1 MATNRI
7 EVQLLAD
14 ISNLQRGMQQ
24 ATQAVRN
31 FHQVVSQPINI
42 PTPNMSGWNNA
53 VQSAGQ
59 HVQQLNHQMQNMT
72 PPSPPNMSS
81 WQSTFQN
88 VGNRVQEMGHR
99 VQQAGQTVQNA
110 FAPAATASG
119 FFLGRMVKDAMN
131 FESET
136 RRAAMLTGGSYNKVK
151 KDILEMATTSVYSTG
166 QVAQAYAE
174 LGAKGFDAA
183 KATAALP
190 GVLVAAAASG
200 EDLGLVADTVTSALN
215 AFGLEADRSG
225 HVADVLAQAA
235 NQSAAGVLDMQ
246 YAFKYA
252 AGPAAQLGISME
264 ELAASVGI
272 MSDNGIR
279 GETAGTALRASLL
292 RLVKPPKAAANEL
305 KRLGVTVTDQ
315 QGNMRP
321 LSQIIGDLQ
330 KGMEGMTKAQK
341 GAALATIF
349 GTEAVSGMMALVS
362 AGPDAINKMT
372 DALIKSDGA
381 AAAAAKKM
389 NEGWAGAIKEML
401 SVVDTASK
409 AFVDALGPAIILVAN
424 TVRDLA
430 NWFTNL
436 SKPMKTVVA
445 TTAVA
450 TTAFLAIATVVGI
463 MINAIGATLLVFG
476 KLFLVI
482 GKLGSIIGVLVEGV
496 TILGTVIAALLGPV
510 GIAIGIIALLGVA
523 LVQLYKHNETVRN
536 AVNSAWES
544 IKNVTVSAV
553 QAMKSALDSFGTY
566 LATIPAKFSAMGS
579 AIGAFFE
586 SVKAKFSGLGQMIGG
601 AFGSAIEGLTAKFS
615 GISSA
620 ISPVVEFI
628 KSSFSTIGNTIATL
642 TPLIVRLGL
651 TFLGVSGPV
660 GWVIAIVASLGATIF
675 KLVNTNEQAKAALM
689 SAWESIKGVFSTV
702 ASVIMP
708 IITSLAQ
715 GFIDAFAPLAPEFQK
730 TGQVIMESFA
740 SLQPAFAELGAA
752 FGELGTTIMSL
763 FGDVVKQVVP
773 IATDLFKLF
782 GENIQLIM
790 PMVTDLMKLFAD
802 TTIEIMPAITQVVQ
816 ELSQMFAELAAE
828 VMPMLSQV
836 AQEVFPAI
844 LNVIQTS
851 VGIWVMLL
859 KTFADIIVIIVQE
872 AVPILLTIVQQVF
885 PVIQSI
891 IQTVIPIVIE
901 IIKLFGEIITIV
913 ATTVIPLILQ
923 VVQAVFP
930 VVMSI
935 IQAVIP
941 VVMALLQAASAIITG
956 VLVPAIQFILSVVQA
971 VFPAVMAIIQSVIG
985 IITNIIKLF
994 TAVLKGDWSAA
1005 WEAVKGITSSVMS
1018 LIGSIIKGA
1027 MSLIGA
1033 VVTCGLNLVSSIFS
1047 SVLNAVWGV
1056 VKSIFNSISN
1066 VISSVM
1072 SAVGNIISAGWDA
1085 VSSATSSILDAVFN
1099 TVSNVWDNIISFL
1112 SGINL
1117 MDIGKNIM
1125 EGLLNG
1131 ISSMASRIWDKITDI
1146 GNGIKD
1152 KFTSILSIHSP
1163 SRVFR
1168 DYGIYTGKGYVNGID
1183 GMKSAIIK
1191 TSENMANWMKPEM
1204 LAVDTGSVNT
1214 GVAKAVAP
1222 SVYGS
1227 SSGRNGNTE
1236 STQSNRTLIIENVT
1250 FMDGYEVARV
1260 TQPYIDDMQT
1270 SKIQV
1275 KSYMKGGR

>member
-1 MATNRI
+1 
-7 EVQLLAD
+7 
-14 ISNLQRGMQQ
+14 MQQ
-24 ATQAVRN
+24 ATQAVRD
-31 FHQVVSQPINI
+31 FHQTVRQPINI
-42 PTPNMSGWNNA
+42 PAPTMPTIPPIPRPAPPPPPNMSGW
-53 VQSAGQ
+53 QR
-59 HVQQLNHQMQNMT
+59 
-72 PPSPPNMSS
+72 
-81 WQSTFQN
+81 TFQN
-88 VGNRVQEMGHR
+88 VSNGVQNMGHR
-99 VQQAGQTVQNA
+99 VQSVGQSMTTA

-252 AGPAAQLGISME
+252 AGPAAQLGIRME

-372 DALIKSDGA
+372 DALVKSDGA

-409 AFVDALGPAIILVAN
+409 AFVDALGPAIIFVAN

-450 TTAFLAIATVVGI
+450 MTAFLAIATVVGI

-482 GKLGSIIGVLVEGV
+482 GKLGSLISVLVEGI
-496 TILGTVIAALLGPV
+496 TILGTIIGALLGPV
-510 GIAIGIIALLGVA
+510 GIVMAALSLLGTA
-523 LVQLYKHNETVRN
+523 LVQLYKHNETFRN

-544 IKNVTVSAV
+544 IKTTTISAV
-553 QAMKSALDSFGTY
+553 ESMKAAFDSFGAY
-566 LATIPAKFSAMGS
+566 LATIPAKFTAMGV
-579 AIGAFFE
+579 AIGAFFS
-586 SVKAKFSGLGQMIGG
+586 SVTANLSGIVQSISG
-601 AFGSAIEGLTAKFS
+601 AFGSAIEGLIAKFS
-615 GISSA
+615 GMGA
-620 ISPVVEFI
+620 VISPVVDFI
-628 KSSFSTIGNTIATL
+628 KASFSSIGNTIATL

-651 TFLGVSGPV
+651 SFLGVSGPI

-675 KLVNTNEQAKAALM
+675 KLVNTNNQAKAALM
-689 SAWESIKGVFSTV
+689 SAWESIQSVFSTV

-708 IITSLAQ
+708 IITSLAK

-740 SLQPAFAELGAA
+740 SLQPAFTELGAA
-752 FGELGTTIMSL
+752 FGELGSTIMSL
-763 FGDVVKQVVP
+763 FGDVVKQVMPV
-773 IATDLFKLF
+773 AMDLFKLF

-836 AQEVFPAI
+836 AQEVFPTI
-844 LNVIQTS
+844 LNVIQAS
-851 VGIWVMLL
+851 VGIWVMLI
-859 KTFADIIVIIVQE
+859 KTFGEILVIVAQEMIPVILTVVQE
-872 AVPILLTIVQQVF
+872 VF
-885 PVIQSI
+885 PIIQSI
-891 IQTVIPIVIE
+891 IETAIPIIIE
-901 IIKLFGEIITIV
+901 VIKLFGEIITIV
-913 ATTVIPLILQ
+913 ATTVVPLILQ
-923 VVQAVFP
+923 AVQEVFP
-930 VVMSI
+930 VIQAI

-941 VVMALLQAASAIITG
+941 IISALLQGAAEIIKG
-956 VLVPAIQFILSVVQA
+956 VLIPAIQFILQIVQA
-971 VFPAVMAIIQSVIG
+971 VFPAVMGVIKSVIG

-994 TAVLKGDWSAA
+994 TSILKGDWSGA
-1005 WEAVKGITSSVMS
+1005 WDAVKGITSNVMS
-1018 LIGSIIKGA
+1018 LIKSIIDGA
-1027 MSLIGA
+1027 ISLIG
-1033 VVTCGLNLVSSIFS
+1033 VIVRNGLNLVQSIFS
-1047 SVLNAVWGV
+1047 SVLNAVWNV
-1056 VKSIFNSISN
+1056 VKSIFEGIRN
-1066 VISSVM
+1066 VISSVI
-1072 SAVGNIISAGWDA
+1072 SAVGNIISAGWNA
-1085 VSSATSSILDAVFN
+1085 ASSATSSILDAMSN
-1099 TVSNVWDNIISFL
+1099 TISNIWDNIISFL
-1112 SGINL
+1112 KGINL

-1125 EGLLNG
+1125 EGMLNG
-1131 ISSMASRIWDKITDI
+1131 ITSMASRIWDKVTEI

-1152 KFTSILSIHSP
+1152 KLTGLFSIHSP
-1163 SRVFR
+1163 SRWMR
-1168 DYGIYTGKGYVNGID
+1168 DMIGVNMMQGWINGVD
-1183 GMKSAIIK
+1183 GMKSSVQR
-1191 TSENMANWMKPEM
+1191 TTQQMSDWMKPEM
-1204 LAVDTGSVNT
+1204 LAVDTGATIPRGVN
-1214 GVAKAVAP
+1214 GLGAYQSAKPTP
-1222 SVYGS
+1222 SMYKS
-1227 SSGRNGNTE
+1227 SQYDN
-1236 STQSNRTLIIENVT
+1236 
-1250 FMDGYEVARV
+1250 
-1260 TQPYIDDMQT
+1260 QT
-1270 SKIQV
+1270 SRDKQPAYINVQLGKQEFARFV
-1275 KSYMKGGR
+1275 DDITGEQEAVRKRREVF

>member
-1 MATNRI
+1 MSTNRV

-24 ATQAVRN
+24 ATQAVRD
-31 FHQVVSQPINI
+31 FHQAVRQPINI
-42 PTPNMSGWNNA
+42 PAPRMPTIPPIPRPAPPPPPDMSGWQRTFRNVSNG
-53 VQSAGQ
+53 VQ
-59 HVQQLNHQMQNMT
+59 N
-72 PPSPPNMSS
+72 
-81 WQSTFQN
+81 
-88 VGNRVQEMGHR
+88 MGHR
-99 VQQAGQTVQNA
+99 VQSVGQSMTMA

-235 NQSAAGVLDMQ
+235 NQSAAGVYDMQ

-372 DALIKSDGA
+372 DALVKSDGA

-409 AFVDALGPAIILVAN
+409 AFVDALGPAIIFVAN
-424 TVRDLA
+424 KVRDLA

-436 SKPMKTVVA
+436 SKQMKTVVA

-450 TTAFLAIATVVGI
+450 MTAFLAIATVVGI

-482 GKLGSIIGVLVEGV
+482 GKLGSLISVLVEGI
-496 TILGTVIAALLGPV
+496 TILGTIIGALLGPV
-510 GIAIGIIALLGVA
+510 GIVIAALSLLGTA
-523 LVQLYKHNETVRN
+523 LVQLYKHNEAFRN

-544 IKNVTVSAV
+544 IKTTTISAV
-553 QAMKSALDSFGTY
+553 ESMKAAFDSFGAY
-566 LATIPAKFSAMGS
+566 LATIPAKFSAMGV
-579 AIGAFFE
+579 AIGAFFS
-586 SVKAKFSGLGQMIGG
+586 SVTATLSGIGQSISG

-615 GISSA
+615 GMGAA
-620 ISPVVEFI
+620 ISPVVDFI
-628 KSSFSTIGNTIATL
+628 KASFSSIGNTIATL

-651 TFLGVSGPV
+651 SFLGVSGPI

-675 KLVNTNEQAKAALM
+675 KLVNTNDQAKAALM
-689 SAWESIKGVFSTV
+689 SAWESIQSVFSTV

-763 FGDVVKQVVP
+763 FGDVVKQVMPV
-773 IATDLFKLF
+773 AMDLFKLF

-816 ELSQMFAELAAE
+816 ELSQMFSELAAE

-851 VGIWVMLL
+851 VGVWVMLI
-859 KTFADIIVIIVQE
+859 KTFGEILVIVAQEMIPVILTVVQE
-872 AVPILLTIVQQVF
+872 VF
-885 PVIQSI
+885 PIIQSI
-891 IQTVIPIVIE
+891 IETAIPIIIE

-913 ATTVIPLILQ
+913 ATTVVPLILQ
-923 VVQAVFP
+923 AVQEVFP
-930 VVMSI
+930 VIQAI

-941 VVMALLQAASAIITG
+941 IISALLQGAAEIIKG
-956 VLVPAIQFILSVVQA
+956 VLIPAIQFILQIVQA
-971 VFPAVMAIIQSVIG
+971 VFPAVMGIIKSVIG

-994 TAVLKGDWSAA
+994 TSILKGDWSGA
-1005 WEAVKGITSSVMS
+1005 WDAVKGITSNVMS
-1018 LIGSIIKGA
+1018 LIKSIIDGA
-1027 MSLIGA
+1027 ISLIG
-1033 VVTCGLNLVSSIFS
+1033 VIVRNGLNLVQSIFS
-1047 SVLNAVWGV
+1047 SVLNAVWNV
-1056 VKSIFNSISN
+1056 VKSIFEGIRN
-1066 VISSVM
+1066 VISSVI
-1072 SAVGNIISAGWDA
+1072 SAVGNIISAGWNA
-1085 VSSATSSILDAVFN
+1085 ASSATSSILDAMSN
-1099 TVSNVWDNIISFL
+1099 TISNIWDNIISFL
-1112 SGINL
+1112 KGINL
-1117 MDIGKNIM
+1117 LDIGKNIM
-1125 EGLLNG
+1125 EGMLNG
-1131 ISSMASRIWDKITDI
+1131 ITSMASRIWDKVTEI

-1152 KFTSILSIHSP
+1152 KLTGLFSIHSP
-1163 SRVFR
+1163 SRWMR
-1168 DYGIYTGKGYVNGID
+1168 DMIGVNMMQGWINGVD
-1183 GMKSAIIK
+1183 GMKSSVQR
-1191 TSENMANWMKPEM
+1191 TTQQMADWMKPEM
-1204 LAVDTGSVNT
+1204 LAVDTGASIPR
-1214 GVAKAVAP
+1214 GVSGLGAYQSAKPTP
-1222 SVYGS
+1222 SMYKPS
-1227 SSGRNGNTE
+1227 QYDN
-1236 STQSNRTLIIENVT
+1236 
-1250 FMDGYEVARV
+1250 
-1260 TQPYIDDMQT
+1260 QT
-1270 SKIQV
+1270 SRDKQPAYINVQLGKQEFARFVDDITGEQEAV
-1275 KSYMKGGR
+1275 KRRRDVFKGGR